1 MTISF
6 RVYGIPQTKGSAK
19 AFYRPGMRFPVVM
32 NDNPRNKPWSQ
43 TVSAVAQQH
52 RPSSGLWPGP
62 VRVILVFR
70 LPVPKSL
77 PKRRPAFMTKRPDID
92 KCTRSI
98 LDAIKGVIYCD
109 DSQVVGLEVAKLYG
123 LDSGVLV
130 RVELLDEASPEASDY
145 LYHHMRSNQA
155 AGC

>member
-62 VRVILVFR
+62 VRVILLFY
-70 LPVPKSL
+70 LPIPKSL
-77 PKRRPAFMTKRPDID
+77 PKRRPFFMVKRPDID

-98 LDAIKGVIYCD
+98 LDAIKGVIYRD

-123 LDSGVLV
+123 LEPGVV
-130 RVELLDEASPEASDY
+130 VQVEQLNETYPEASDY
-145 LYHHMRSNQA
+145 LYHPMRFNQF
-155 AGC
+155 AG